1 MSATMVLVAVA
12 LVVALYLAFKL
23 AGVVLKLAL
32 WCLVAAG
39 VYWLLAAQ
47 FGWPWPF

>member
-1 MSATMVLVAVA
+1 MSVTVLVVAVV

-23 AGVVLKLAL
+23 AGFVLKLGL
-32 WCLVAAG
+32 WCLVAVG
-39 VYWLLAAQ
+39 VYWLLASQ